1 MNSLQRGA
9 LAGLLAG
16 LTLGVLAFVDYGP
29 GNALNTPASWFGLAH
44 ISNEKWLGFLILL
57 VLGTLFGFL
66 FGLLQGKRVPQLGY
80 ALVTGLAMGFA
91 WWIIIVLLLGTIIN
105 HLSLQFGSFLD
116 AFVRLL
122 FYGLLLGSL
131 YFQLSSTQRTSKQ
144 SFRQFEKR

>member
-9 LAGLLAG
+9 LSGLLAG

-44 ISNEKWLGFLILL
+44 VSNDKWLGFLVLI
-57 VLGTLFGFL
+57 VLGTLFGLL

-80 ALVTGLAMGFA
+80 SLVTGLAMGFA
-91 WWIIIVLLLGTIIN
+91 WWVIIVLLLGTVIN

-122 FYGLLLGSL
+122 LYGLLLGSL
-131 YFQLSSTQRTSKQ
+131 FFQLSSTQRSSKQ
-144 SFRQFEKR
+144 SLRHSEKR